1 MQTTS
6 VKKLRYSDMRN
17 TIYKYLCGTKE
28 HPSAEMIY
36 LDLRET
42 NPNLSFGTVYRNL
55 KQLEETGRIIR
66 VSTVNTV
73 KDTMQPVQNTFTLP
87 ARNVVE
93 LLTLWKRIWQPLLRL
108 ADCQTDQGYDVYT
121 ELVNRVPINNIIHRS
136 NKHGELTGSSLFA
149 LKAVRLFEN

>member
-36 LDLRET
+36 LDLKES

-55 KQLEETGRIIR
+55 KQLEETGRVIR
-66 VSTVNTV
+66 VSTVNNRERYDANCSDHLHFACEKCGRVIDLMDADMATAV
-73 KDTMQPVQNTFTLP
+73 TACGLP
-87 ARNVVE
+87 NGI
-93 LLTLWKRIWQPLLRL
+93 KLRSIYGICE
-108 ADCQTDQGYDVYT
+108 ACSD
-121 ELVNRVPINNIIHRS
+121 
-136 NKHGELTGSSLFA
+136 K
-149 LKAVRLFEN
+149 

>member
-36 LDLRET
+36 LDLRES

-55 KQLEETGRIIR
+55 KQLEETGRVIR
-66 VSTVNTV
+66 VSTVNNRERYDANCSDHLHFACEKCGRV
-73 KDTMQPVQNTFTLP
+73 IDLKDADTATAITACGLP
-87 ARNVVE
+87 NGI
-93 LLTLWKRIWQPLLRL
+93 RI
-108 ADCQTDQGYDVYT
+108 
-121 ELVNRVPINNIIHRS
+121 RS
-136 NKHGELTGSSLFA
+136 IYGICESCS
-149 LKAVRLFEN
+149 EE